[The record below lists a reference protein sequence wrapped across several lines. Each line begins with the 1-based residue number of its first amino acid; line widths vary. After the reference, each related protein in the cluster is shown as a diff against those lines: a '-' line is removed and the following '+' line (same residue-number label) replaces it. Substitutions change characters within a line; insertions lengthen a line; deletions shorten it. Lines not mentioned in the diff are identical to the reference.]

1 MNAPIHEVAAHVF
14 HGQFIPFETDN
25 MFDRNT
31 AVRARKAR
39 SRGQQ

>member
-1 MNAPIHEVAAHVF
+1 MNAPIHKFAAHVF

-25 MFDRNT
+25 MFDRYT
-31 AVRARKAR
+31 AVGARKAR